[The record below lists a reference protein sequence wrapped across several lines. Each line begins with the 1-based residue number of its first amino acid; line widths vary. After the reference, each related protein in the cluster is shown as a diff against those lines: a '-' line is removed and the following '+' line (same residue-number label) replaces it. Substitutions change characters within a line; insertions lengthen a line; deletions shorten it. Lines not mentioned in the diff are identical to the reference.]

1 MNYPNLVTR
10 CTALFVGLLTL
21 VLLLPSCKN
30 DTVTVPPTTAPTAGS
45 PSDMPL
51 NTSPAEAAATLDD
64 QDMEG
69 SATTAPESQAG
80 DVPEAQAT
88 AESSRLGGTGES
100 ISLETSSRIGKVGEL
115 RIDESVEALAIS
127 PDGRRLIAA
136 SPTAI
141 YVLRFGDSSPQT
153 YQLEV
158 QIKDIGQLEFSP
170 DGELLAIREFG
181 SRVYV
186 MRALDF
192 APVIKMDEISRPT
205 DQPGTYFTSA
215 LSDVAFSPD
224 SSLVAVAAL
233 GDKSVAIGHVE
244 DGTYT
249 QRLAVPDSP
258 GEVAFSPDGQSV
270 ACGMSGG
277 FVTVLN
283 VSDGTPLL
291 SFRAAARTVDGLAYS
306 PDGTMLAV
314 SGADAA
320 VRLMRADD
328 GTFVR
333 KIGNGQATS
342 VLDFSFSADGTI
354 LALGTTD
361 GTAQL
366 YRASD
371 GTLLRILPDHCS
383 RQYVCAPVFS
393 PDGRYLVALDKSGA
407 IAIYGVTETTTE
419 LQQPEPPATDE
430 EPAATMEVEEV
441 GRRQDGIIRGV
452 TLRISQEAWDS
463 APRNKEMFCIIH
475 PLDIEVSCDWGWRI
489 GRQSTMQLM
498 VGCEELEAQ
507 EITFVLRAVDKPYRV
522 IASATTVSAP

>member
-1 MNYPNLVTR
+1 
-10 CTALFVGLLTL
+10 
-21 VLLLPSCKN
+21 
-30 DTVTVPPTTAPTAGS
+30 
-45 PSDMPL
+45 
-51 NTSPAEAAATLDD
+51 
-64 QDMEG
+64 MEG

-80 DVPEAQAT
+80 EVLEAPAT
-88 AESSRLGGTGES
+88 AESARLGGTGES
-100 ISLETSSRIGKVGEL
+100 ISVETTNRIGKVGEL
-115 RIDESVEALAIS
+115 RIDESVEALTIS
-127 PDGRRLIAA
+127 PDGQRLIAA

-158 QIKDIGQLEFSP
+158 QIKDIGQLEFPP

-181 SRVYV
+181 GSRVYL
-186 MRALDF
+186 MSALDF
-192 APVIKMDEISRPT
+192 TPVIKMDEISRPT

-215 LSDVAFSPD
+215 LSDVDFSPD

-233 GDKSVAIGHVE
+233 GDKSVAIGNVE
-244 DGTYT
+244 DGTYS

-270 ACGMSGG
+270 ACGMSVG
-277 FVTVLN
+277 FVIVLN

-333 KIGNGQATS
+333 KIGNGQNTS

-430 EPAATMEVEEV
+430 EPAATMDVESV
-441 GRRQDGIIRGV
+441 SRRPDGIVQGA
-452 TLRISQEAWDS
+452 TLRISQEVWDA

-475 PLDIEVSCDWGWRI
+475 PLDIEVSCSWWWRI

-498 VGCEELEAQ
+498 VGSCEELEAQ
-507 EITFVLRAVDKPYRV
+507 EITFLLRAVDKPYRV
-522 IASATTVSAP
+522 IATATTVSAP